1 MAAIADMKKD
11 PEIISP
17 NMTVGESHK
26 EYTDE
31 MEEVE
36 NKEKAHLYELH
47 EEDGEKIEDYTDKL
61 EEEEEEEVLVDTV
74 SNEQAQ
80 EDRQP
85 AVMK

>member
-1 MAAIADMKKD
+1 
-11 PEIISP
+11 
-17 NMTVGESHK
+17 MTVGESHK

-36 NKEKAHLYELH
+36 CKEATCLYELH

-61 EEEEEEEVLVDTV
+61 EEEEEEEEVVLVDTV
-74 SNEQAQ
+74 SDEQAQ

-85 AVMK
+85 AVMKWLK

>member
-1 MAAIADMKKD
+1 MKKD

-26 EYTDE
+26 EYTDK

-36 NKEKAHLYELH
+36 NKEETCLYELH

-61 EEEEEEEVLVDTV
+61 EEEEEEVVLMDTV
-74 SNEQAQ
+74 SDKQAQ

-85 AVMK
+85 AVMKWPE